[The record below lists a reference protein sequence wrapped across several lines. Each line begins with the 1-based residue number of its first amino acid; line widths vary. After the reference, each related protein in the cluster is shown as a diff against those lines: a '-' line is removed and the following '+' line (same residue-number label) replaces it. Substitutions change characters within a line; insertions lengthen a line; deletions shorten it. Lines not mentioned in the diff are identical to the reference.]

1 MIIVF
6 SQVLIALCFLLSS
19 VLAKPQPEA
28 EAKPWDHPKRFG
40 KSLGHHHPY
49 GPGPYAYGY
58 HALPAR
64 LIQPVAKCHTV
75 YDTTYTTKCKNVP
88 ERICKAVP
96 VTKYRTDYKSE
107 CHAVPEKVCHP
118 VTRTVPDKVCHSH
131 PEKLCKP
138 TYKTVYDTTY
148 EEQCEDIEH
157 KVSCIHYYCLLCTK
171 N

>member
-1 MIIVF
+1 MGVVLSPSARKGRGNLDAQIKFILAIKMK
-6 SQVLIALCFLLSS
+6 VLIALCFLLSS

-107 CHAVPEKVCHP
+107 CHAVPE
-118 VTRTVPDKVCHSH
+118 
-131 PEKLCKP
+131 
-138 TYKTVYDTTY
+138 
-148 EEQCEDIEH
+148 
-157 KVSCIHYYCLLCTK
+157 
-171 N
+171 